1 MQPAFKLHQVHLPG
15 IGATSYAV
23 AGSGPPV
30 LLLHGLGATHA
41 IWRLN
46 VPSLASLCTV
56 YAPDLPGHGDSARP
70 RVPYTLDFGVRFTTA
85 FMDAVGLSQVILVG
99 SSLGGLLALATAV
112 RHSDRVAALA
122 LASPAGLGRELA
134 RGMRWASVPVIG
146 PLLAAVEMR
155 FGPGLL
161 PSLVHRPEALDPD
174 MAAEIHQM
182 ASAPGVR
189 GVVLSVVRHGV
200 ALGGLRPSLVQM
212 EGFRRLSC
220 PVLLVWGAEDRI
232 IPVAHAYRAREA
244 RPETQVYVLPE
255 CGHLPQIEKAGE
267 FNQRVSQFLQ
277 GVSSSPATLRQAS
290 FEGGERPLQ

>member
-1 MQPAFKLHQVHLPG
+1 M
-15 IGATSYAV
+15 
-23 AGSGPPV
+23 
-30 LLLHGLGATHA
+30 LLIHGLGASHA

-46 VPSLASLCTV
+46 VPSLASLGTV

-85 FMDAVGLSQVILVG
+85 FMDSVGLPRAILVG
-99 SSLGGLLALATAV
+99 NSLGGLLALATAA
-112 RHSDRVAALA
+112 RHPDRVAALA

-134 RGMRWASVPVIG
+134 RAMRWASVPVIG
-146 PLLAAVEMR
+146 PLLAAMEMR

-161 PSLVHRPEALDPD
+161 PSLVYRPETLDPEI
-174 MAAEIHQM
+174 AAEIHRM

-189 GVVLSVVRHGV
+189 GVVLSALRHGV

-220 PVLLVWGAEDRI
+220 PVLLVWGEDDRI

-244 RPETQVYVLPE
+244 RPDTLVYVLPE
-255 CGHLPQIEKAGE
+255 CGHLPQIEKTAE
-267 FNQRVSQFLQ
+267 FNQRVSHFLEQ
-277 GVSSSPATLRQAS
+277 VSSSSASLRQAS
-290 FEGGERPLQ
+290 SEGRERPVR